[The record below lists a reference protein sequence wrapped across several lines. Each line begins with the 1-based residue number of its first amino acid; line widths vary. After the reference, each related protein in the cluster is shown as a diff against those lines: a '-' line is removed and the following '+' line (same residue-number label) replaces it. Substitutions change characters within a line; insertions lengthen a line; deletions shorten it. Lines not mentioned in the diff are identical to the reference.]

1 LTLESQIPGERQAG
15 TLAVPARARV
25 AAPEAEPEAEPEVKR
40 LDHAPGAETPRADA
54 HPGRRVTGWDLLGVA
69 LTALVMLGVRHAA
82 TVAIGTHLGHSRPL
96 FTVAVAA
103 TAAVSLGLLAWL
115 VARQRP
121 RPREALRRT
130 AAVWT
135 KPPGA
140 WAAGALGVLVSTPVL
155 ALYTP
160 VLLGDA
166 DSARVVAAVTHVRTH
181 GIGFLLDTQ
190 DNLLPHLLLGPVVAV
205 AGLAGAKVFTLLSLQ
220 VLAGVSAYVAYR
232 ITGSMLGAA
241 AATLALLGIPVA
253 VEQGGHVPMYPTMLA
268 LGYLGGWLAYR
279 AITQPDRLPLAVA
292 AGVCLALAPEAQA
305 VGLLFLAVPALVLV
319 FARTP
324 RAGFTATARV
334 YLVVAL
340 VTIPRIAINLAS
352 GGLEQITGYRTDYWI
367 TKGYVDLIQSNFWGY
382 AGVNEPLRVYLDQ
395 LPRRFV
401 TSLEPQG
408 YVVLALAVVA
418 WLVISRGRG
427 RAFVVVVVGFMVVA
441 VSVKQ
446 VPPFPRYYSPLWPGL
461 AILVGF
467 GVGTLARHPARAVKA
482 LALGATTGLVV
493 LAATTLVDVS
503 RSQDKVRAIVD
514 NGPLGQLA
522 GTITDGKG
530 VIGARSHSLLN
541 VTADIP
547 TWGGQFLT
555 EDEYV
560 TYLTWPSDDAVI
572 DMMERHDIG
581 WVLIHP
587 NRMLETDYHNTW
599 LVPGHGAVA
608 RQPERVA
615 ASPAFCRAAAVG
627 GFELYR
633 LGGCPGSADDQA

>member
-1 LTLESQIPGERQAG
+1 MTLESQIPSEEQAG
-15 TLAVPARARV
+15 TLAVPEQVRV
-25 AAPEAEPEAEPEVKR
+25 AAPEIKPEVKR
-40 LDHAPGAETPRADA
+40 LDNVAPGAETPRADA
-54 HPGRRVTGWDLLGVA
+54 HSGRRVAGWDLLGMS
-69 LTALVMLGVRHAA
+69 LTALVMLGVRYAT
-82 TVAIGTHLGHSRPL
+82 TVAIGTPLGHSRRL
-96 FTVAVAA
+96 FIVAVAV

-115 VARQRP
+115 VVRQRP

-140 WAAGALGVLVSTPVL
+140 WAAGALGVLLSTPVL

-166 DSARVVAAVTHVRTH
+166 DSARVVAAVTHVRAH
-181 GIGFLLDTQ
+181 GIGFLVDTQ
-190 DNLLPHLLLGPVVAV
+190 DNLLPHILLGPVVAV
-205 AGLAGAKVFTLLSLQ
+205 AGLAGAKLFTLLTLQ

-241 AATLALLGIPVA
+241 AATLALLGLPVA
-253 VEQGGHVPMYPTMLA
+253 VEQGGHLPMYPTMLT

-279 AITQPDRLPLAVA
+279 AITQPDRLSLAVA
-292 AGVCLALAPEAQA
+292 AGLCLALAPEAQA
-305 VGLLFLAVPALVLV
+305 VGVLFLAVPVLVLV
-319 FARTP
+319 FARVP
-324 RAGFTATARV
+324 RTGLAAAARV

-340 VTIPRIAINLAS
+340 ATIPRIAINLSS

-382 AGVNEPLRVYLDQ
+382 IGVNEPLRVYLDR
-395 LPRRFV
+395 LPGRFV
-401 TSLEPQG
+401 NSLDPQG
-408 YVVLALAVVA
+408 SVVLALAVVA
-418 WLVISRGRG
+418 WLVLSRGRG

-467 GVGTLARHPARAVKA
+467 GVGTLARRPARALKA
-482 LALGATTGLVV
+482 LALGAATGLVV
-493 LAATTLVDVS
+493 MAATTLVDVAD
-503 RSQDKVRAIVD
+503 SQDRSATFID
-514 NGPLGQLA
+514 NGPLRQLA

-560 TYLTWPSDDAVI
+560 TYLTWPSDNAVI
-572 DMMERHDIG
+572 EVMERHDIG
-581 WVLIHP
+581 WVLINP
-587 NRMLETDYHNTW
+587 DRRLETDYHNTW
-599 LVPGHGAVA
+599 LVPNHGASA

-633 LGGCPGSADDQA
+633 LGGCPGSADHQA